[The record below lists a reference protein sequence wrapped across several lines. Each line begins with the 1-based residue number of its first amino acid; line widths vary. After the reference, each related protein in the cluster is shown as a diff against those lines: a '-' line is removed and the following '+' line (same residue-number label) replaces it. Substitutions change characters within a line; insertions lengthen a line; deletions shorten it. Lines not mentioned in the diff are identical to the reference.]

1 MKTHKMRVSWW
12 GYWVALLCLALGVTP
27 VLAAKSAQAERYDVD
42 LEVQADGSVRVT
54 ETLVFRYSGGP
65 FTFVNR
71 EIPAQKTN
79 GLRFVEAGMDGK
91 KLGQGSAAGQ
101 VEVSGS
107 DPLTITWH
115 FAGVSDSTHTFT
127 LTYLALGVVEKLP
140 DADVFAYRALPVTH
154 DYSISASTVR
164 VSYPVEA
171 QIQGQPGLLTGK
183 ADIQS
188 QPGRVTF
195 QSGALGA
202 NQTLEVRL
210 QFAPGS
216 LTVQTPLWQSQRQA
230 SAERDQNSLW
240 LFGALSALILAGGGV
255 GLWLFGQHYRP
266 SEPPL
271 AVFTIPNPVRPS
283 DLEPALANAIQNGGE
298 PQPTSRMATL
308 IDLARRGVLEI
319 SELPKQG
326 WFAQQDFNVRLLR
339 TSGLKK
345 HEHIL
350 LRALFAEELLSP
362 LLNVSLK
369 AGVERM
375 ARAWDSFSNAVRD
388 ELLMSGWIDEERRQ
402 TQKNWFTITV
412 GVLFLAVL
420 ALVGCVILIDALG
433 SWVMLVGVVLVLL
446 AILWLVAVV
455 QISSLTPKGQLEA
468 AGWKCY
474 RAYLEEA
481 AKGHIPNVELNLFE
495 GALAYAAA
503 FGIAHQWTE
512 FFKKQGLS
520 QLPAW
525 FQTTNPG
532 QVDNFYYFVDTYS
545 STGDGSDGGGGG
557 GDGGGSAG
565 GGSSSTG

>member
-1 MKTHKMRVSWW
+1 MKTHKMRISWW

-27 VLAAKSAQAERYDVD
+27 ALAAKSAQAERYDVD
-42 LEVQADGSVRVT
+42 LEVQADGSVRVS

-71 EIPAQKTN
+71 EIPAQKTD
-79 GLRFVEAGMDGK
+79 GLRFIEAGMDGK
-91 KLGQGSAAGQ
+91 TLGQGSGAGQ

-140 DADVFAYRALPVTH
+140 NADVFAYRALPVKH
-154 DYSISASTVR
+154 DYNISASTVR
-164 VSYPVEA
+164 VSYPLEA

-188 QPGRVTF
+188 QPGRATF
-195 QSGALGA
+195 QARALGA
-202 NQTLEVRL
+202 DQTLEVRL

-216 LTVQTPLWQSQRQA
+216 LTAQTPLWQSQRQA
-230 SAERDQNSLW
+230 SAERNQNSLW

-255 GLWLFGQHYRP
+255 GLRLFGQRYRP

-271 AVFTIPNPVRPS
+271 AVSTIPNPVRPS
-283 DLEPALANAIQNGGE
+283 DLAPALANALQSGGE

-308 IDLARRGVLEI
+308 IDLAQRGVLEI
-319 SELPKQG
+319 SELPKKG
-326 WFAQQDFNVRLLR
+326 WFAQQDFKVHLLR
-339 TSGLKK
+339 TSGIKG

-350 LRALFAEELLSP
+350 LQALFDEDLLSP
-362 LLNVSLK
+362 GLNASLK
-369 AGVERM
+369 TGIERM
-375 ARAWDSFSNAVRD
+375 ARAWDSFSNAIRD
-388 ELLMSGWIDEERRQ
+388 ELLMGGWIDAERRQ
-402 TQKNWFTITV
+402 TQKSWLAVSV
-412 GVLFLAVL
+412 GALFLSML
-420 ALVGCVILIDALG
+420 GLVGCIILIDTLG
-433 SWVMLVGVVLVLL
+433 VWVLLVGFSLVLL
-446 AILWLVAVV
+446 SIFWLVVIT
-455 QISSLTPKGQLEA
+455 QMSFLTPKGQLEA

-481 AKGHIPNVELNLFE
+481 AKGHIPNVELSLFE

-525 FQTTNPG
+525 FQATDPG
-532 QVDNFYYFVDTYS
+532 QIDNFYYFVDTYS